1 MNAQDMI
8 EAARLV
14 RVRELQTALTKAS
27 AENLR
32 LRNENETLLAHF
44 DLALLA
50 AGDLAALPADG
61 RFVIVDG
68 WNMIL
73 GSRKEAKD
81 RADLV
86 AKARAHVAEHP
97 SDFVWIVL
105 DGPRASSSVSGRVR
119 VSYTGGTGAHR
130 ADRLVCDFLRMAL
143 MRGDISRIE
152 VRTDD
157 KDFLREIG
165 RIRRRADRGPTP

>member
-14 RVRELQTALTKAS
+14 RVRELQTALTKAA

-32 LRNENETLLAHF
+32 LKTENEMLFAHF
-44 DLALLA
+44 DIAVLA
-50 AGDLAALPADG
+50 ANDLAALPPDG
-61 RFVIVDG
+61 RLVIVDG

-73 GSRKEAKD
+73 GANKVAKD
-81 RADLV
+81 RAELIAQ
-86 AKARAHVAEHP
+86 AKAHVAEHP

-105 DGPRASSSVSGRVR
+105 DGPRASSRVDGRVR
-119 VSYTGGTGAHR
+119 VSYTGGVGAHR
-130 ADRLVCDFLRMAL
+130 ADKFICDFLKMARF
-143 MRGDISRIE
+143 RGDLRRIE

-157 KDFLREIG
+157 KDFKKEVK
-165 RIRRRADRGPTP
+165 RIFAS

>member
-14 RVRELQTALTKAS
+14 RVRELQTALTKAA

-32 LRNENETLLAHF
+32 LKTENEMLFAHF
-44 DLALLA
+44 DLAVLA
-50 AGDLAALPADG
+50 ANDLAALPPDG
-61 RFVIVDG
+61 RLVIVDG

-73 GSRKEAKD
+73 GANKVAKD
-81 RADLV
+81 RAELIAQ
-86 AKARAHVAEHP
+86 AKAHVAEHP

-105 DGPRASSSVSGRVR
+105 DGPRASSSVDGRVR
-119 VSYTGGTGAHR
+119 VSYTGGVGAHR
-130 ADRLVCDFLRMAL
+130 ADKFICDFLKMARF
-143 MRGDISRIE
+143 RGDIRRVE

-157 KDFLREIG
+157 KDFKKEVK
-165 RIRRRADRGPTP
+165 RIFAS

>member
-14 RVRELQTALTKAS
+14 RVRELQTALTKAA

-32 LRNENETLLAHF
+32 LKTENEMLFAHF
-44 DLALLA
+44 DLAILA
-50 AGDLAALPADG
+50 ANDLAALPPDG
-61 RFVIVDG
+61 RLVIVDG

-73 GSRKEAKD
+73 GAHKVAKD
-81 RADLV
+81 RAELV
-86 AKARAHVAEHP
+86 AQAKAHVAEHP

-105 DGPRASSSVSGRVR
+105 DGPRASSSVDGRVR
-119 VSYTGGTGAHR
+119 VSYTGGVGAHR
-130 ADRLVCDFLRMAL
+130 ADKFICDFLKMARF
-143 MRGDISRIE
+143 RGDIRRVE

-157 KDFLREIG
+157 KDFKKEVK
-165 RIRRRADRGPTP
+165 RIFAS

>member
-14 RVRELQTALTKAS
+14 RVRELQTALTKAA

-32 LRNENETLLAHF
+32 LKTENEMLSAHF
-44 DLALLA
+44 DLAVLA
-50 AGDLAALPADG
+50 ANDLAALPLDG
-61 RFVIVDG
+61 RLVIVDG

-73 GSRKEAKD
+73 GANKIAKD
-81 RADLV
+81 RAELV
-86 AKARAHVAEHP
+86 AQAKAHVAEHP

-105 DGPRASSSVSGRVR
+105 DGPRASSSVDGRVR
-119 VSYTGGTGAHR
+119 VSYTGGVGAHR
-130 ADRLVCDFLRMAL
+130 ADKFICDFLKMARF
-143 MRGDISRIE
+143 RGDLRRIE

-157 KDFLREIG
+157 KDFKKEVK
-165 RIRRRADRGPTP
+165 RIFAS

>member
-1 MNAQDMI
+1 MI

-14 RVRELQTALTKAS
+14 RVRELQTALTKAA

-32 LRNENETLLAHF
+32 LKTENEMLFAHF
-44 DLALLA
+44 DLAILA
-50 AGDLAALPADG
+50 ANDLAALPPDG
-61 RFVIVDG
+61 RLVIVDG

-73 GSRKEAKD
+73 GANKVAKD

-86 AKARAHVAEHP
+86 AQAKAHVAEHP

-105 DGPRASSSVSGRVR
+105 DGPRASSSVDGRVR
-119 VSYTGGTGAHR
+119 VSYTGGVGAHR
-130 ADRLVCDFLRMAL
+130 ADKFICDFLKMARF
-143 MRGDISRIE
+143 RGDLRRVE

-157 KDFLREIG
+157 KDFKKEVK
-165 RIRRRADRGPTP
+165 RICAS

>member
-14 RVRELQTALTKAS
+14 RVRELQTALTKAA

-32 LRNENETLLAHF
+32 LKTENEMLFAHF
-44 DLALLA
+44 DLAVLA
-50 AGDLAALPADG
+50 ANDLAALPPDG
-61 RFVIVDG
+61 RLVIVDG

-73 GSRKEAKD
+73 GANKVAKD
-81 RADLV
+81 RAELIAQ
-86 AKARAHVAEHP
+86 AKAHVAEHP

-105 DGPRASSSVSGRVR
+105 DGPRASSSIDGRVR
-119 VSYTGGTGAHR
+119 VSYTGGVGAHR
-130 ADRLVCDFLRMAL
+130 ADKFICDCLKMARF
-143 MRGDISRIE
+143 RGDLRRIE

-157 KDFLREIG
+157 KDFKKEVK
-165 RIRRRADRGPTP
+165 RIFAS

>member
-14 RVRELQTALTKAS
+14 RVRELQTALTKAA

-32 LRNENETLLAHF
+32 LKTENEMLFAHF
-44 DLALLA
+44 DLAILA
-50 AGDLAALPADG
+50 ANDLAALPPDG
-61 RFVIVDG
+61 RLVIVDG

-73 GSRKEAKD
+73 GANKVAKD
-81 RADLV
+81 RAELV
-86 AKARAHVAEHP
+86 AQAKAHVAEHP

-105 DGPRASSSVSGRVR
+105 DGPRASSSVDGRVR
-119 VSYTGGTGAHR
+119 VSYTGGVGAHR
-130 ADRLVCDFLRMAL
+130 ADTFICDFLKMARF
-143 MRGDISRIE
+143 RGDIRRIE

-157 KDFLREIG
+157 KDFKKEVK
-165 RIRRRADRGPTP
+165 RIFAS

>member
-14 RVRELQTALTKAS
+14 RVRELQTALTKAA

-32 LRNENETLLAHF
+32 LKTENEMLFAHF
-44 DLALLA
+44 DLAILA
-50 AGDLAALPADG
+50 ANDLAALPPDG
-61 RFVIVDG
+61 RLVIVDG

-73 GSRKEAKD
+73 GANKVAKD
-81 RADLV
+81 RAELV
-86 AKARAHVAEHP
+86 AQAKAHVAEHP

-105 DGPRASSSVSGRVR
+105 DGPRASSSVDGRVR
-119 VSYTGGTGAHR
+119 VSYTGGVGAHR
-130 ADRLVCDFLRMAL
+130 ADKFICDFLKMARF
-143 MRGDISRIE
+143 RGDIRRIE

-157 KDFLREIG
+157 KDFKKEVK
-165 RIRRRADRGPTP
+165 RIFAS

>member
-14 RVRELQTALTKAS
+14 RVRELQTALTKAA

-32 LRNENETLLAHF
+32 LKTENEMLFEHF
-44 DLALLA
+44 DLAILA
-50 AGDLAALPADG
+50 ASDLAALPPDG
-61 RFVIVDG
+61 RLVIVDG

-73 GSRKEAKD
+73 GANKVAKD
-81 RADLV
+81 RAELIAQ
-86 AKARAHVAEHP
+86 AKAHVAEHP

-105 DGPRASSSVSGRVR
+105 DGPRASSSVDGRVR
-119 VSYTGGTGAHR
+119 VSYTGGVGAHR
-130 ADRLVCDFLRMAL
+130 ADKFICDFLKMARF
-143 MRGDISRIE
+143 RGDIRRIE

-157 KDFLREIG
+157 KDFKKEVK
-165 RIRRRADRGPTP
+165 RIFAS

>member
-1 MNAQDMI
+1 MI

-14 RVRELQTALTKAS
+14 RVRELQTALTKAA

-32 LRNENETLLAHF
+32 LKTENEMLFAHF
-44 DLALLA
+44 DLAVLA
-50 AGDLAALPADG
+50 ANDLAALPPDG
-61 RFVIVDG
+61 RLVIVDG

-73 GSRKEAKD
+73 GANKVAKD

-86 AKARAHVAEHP
+86 AQAKAHVAEHP

-105 DGPRASSSVSGRVR
+105 DGPRASSSVDGRVR
-119 VSYTGGTGAHR
+119 VSYTGGVGAHR
-130 ADRLVCDFLRMAL
+130 ADKFICDFLKMARF
-143 MRGDISRIE
+143 RGDIRRID

-157 KDFLREIG
+157 KDFKKEVK
-165 RIRRRADRGPTP
+165 RIFAS

>member
-14 RVRELQTALTKAS
+14 RVRELQTALTKAA

-32 LRNENETLLAHF
+32 LKTENEMLFAHF
-44 DLALLA
+44 DLAILA
-50 AGDLAALPADG
+50 ANDLAALPPDG
-61 RFVIVDG
+61 RIVIVDG

-73 GSRKEAKD
+73 GANKVAKD
-81 RADLV
+81 RAELIAQ
-86 AKARAHVAEHP
+86 AKAHVAEHP

-105 DGPRASSSVSGRVR
+105 DGPRASSSVDGRVR
-119 VSYTGGTGAHR
+119 VSYTGGVGAHR
-130 ADRLVCDFLRMAL
+130 ADKLICDFLKMAHF
-143 MRGDISRIE
+143 RGDIRRIE

-157 KDFLREIG
+157 KDFKKEVK
-165 RIRRRADRGPTP
+165 RIFAS

>member
-14 RVRELQTALTKAS
+14 RVRELQTALTKAA

-32 LRNENETLLAHF
+32 LKTENEMLFAHF
-44 DLALLA
+44 DLAVLA
-50 AGDLAALPADG
+50 ANDLAALPPGG
-61 RFVIVDG
+61 RLVIVDG

-73 GSRKEAKD
+73 GANKVAKD
-81 RADLV
+81 RAELV
-86 AKARAHVAEHP
+86 AQAKAHVAEHP

-105 DGPRASSSVSGRVR
+105 DGPRASSSVDGRVR
-119 VSYTGGTGAHR
+119 VSYTGGVGAHR
-130 ADRLVCDFLRMAL
+130 ADKFICDFLKMARF
-143 MRGDISRIE
+143 RGDIRRIE

-157 KDFLREIG
+157 KDFKKEVK
-165 RIRRRADRGPTP
+165 RIFAS